1 MRCTVGTPA
10 GCCRSSSC
18 RLSQVARDDQPP
30 TVRIR
35 RSTHIGR
42 RIGRLD
48 PAIPAARDDPP
59 PRVFGRGSCAILRD
73 QLRDGLGDTRR
84 FALDAPRGGARSSR
98 VRPRCARQDARLAS
112 VSSLRVLSQR
122 CGESTTGRTPGVFR
136 IRVRHRFAHA
146 CLLLWRSADV
156 VAIGLQCGKEKG
168 PRRGPLL
175 RGDDSNVRPSGYE
188 PDELPLLH
196 PATIILTR
204 NRVISEHRRT
214 TRPIARSCS
223 VARSA
228 RSLRRRSIH
237 RAPRR

>member
-48 PAIPAARDDPP
+48 PAIPAARNDPP

-122 CGESTTGRTPGVFR
+122 CGESTTGRTPGVFQ
-136 IRVRHRFAHA
+136 
-146 CLLLWRSADV
+146 D
-156 VAIGLQCGKEKG
+156 
-168 PRRGPLL
+168 PRTASLCSRMPASLAVG
-175 RGDDSNVRPSGYE
+175 RCRCNRAAMRKRKRTSSRPSVAGGRFE
-188 PDELPLLH
+188 R
-196 PATIILTR
+196 PAFGL
-204 NRVISEHRRT
+204 
-214 TRPIARSCS
+214 
-223 VARSA
+223 
-228 RSLRRRSIH
+228 
-237 RAPRR
+237 